1 MRDRRLLAAL
11 LIVVAP
17 SVGRAQGEPSLA
29 GLVQNA
35 ATRRPLIGAIVT
47 LGEPG
52 NRTTRT
58 DESGGFIFTKL
69 RAGEYTVQV
78 RHLGFEPVSQRA
90 VVTQATRITVALTR
104 LAALDTVRVRAA
116 RQAIYGVV
124 ARASDLKPL
133 GGATVQV
140 FGASVGHATTD
151 STGHF
156 FYAIQTPGAYLV
168 RSKVRSYGSQTVSV
182 TVQPREGVEVALLLD
197 SAEAPGANMLEQA
210 FFDFQQ
216 RLLRRGLSSVMVP
229 RTELLARGNGG
240 VVSNLLLAKSFGAK
254 ALHFSDTACL
264 FIDGQPKP
272 GMSAQIVD
280 AADVE
285 AVEVYTSSADRPQTL
300 MRRWPA
306 GAPCG
311 DTGQPR
317 SGPGRVMLAPGQRAP
332 QSDVVYWVVIWLK
345 H

>member
-1 MRDRRLLAAL
+1 MPCRLFLVAL
-11 LIVVAP
+11 LILALPTP
-17 SVGRAQGEPSLA
+17 SRAQGEPSLT
-29 GLVQNA
+29 GVVQDA

-47 LGEPG
+47 LGEPA

-58 DESGGFIFTKL
+58 DETGGFIFTRLK
-69 RAGEYTVQV
+69 AGEYTVQV
-78 RHLGFEPVSQRA
+78 RHLGYAPASRTVA
-90 VVTQATRITVALTR
+90 VTQATRITVALDR

-133 GGATVQV
+133 RGASVQV
-140 FGASVGHATTD
+140 FGSSLGNVTTD

-156 FYAIQTPGAYLV
+156 FYAIQVPGAYLV
-168 RSKVRSYGSQTVSV
+168 RGRVRDYSMQTVSV

-197 SAEAPGANMLEQA
+197 SVEAPGANMLEQA
-210 FFDFQQ
+210 YGDFRE
-216 RLLRRGLSSVMVP
+216 RLLRRTPSSVVVP
-229 RTELLARGNGG
+229 RTELLVHGNGG
-240 VVSNLLLAKSFGAK
+240 VVANLLLAKSFGAK
-254 ALHFSDTACL
+254 ALHFSDAACL

-272 GMSAQIVD
+272 GMSANIID

-285 AVEVYTSSADRPQTL
+285 AVEVYTRAADRSGTL
-300 MRRWPA
+300 SQRWPA
-306 GAPCG
+306 NAPCG

-317 SGPGRVMLAPGQRAP
+317 SGAGRVMLAPGQRQP
-332 QSDVVYWVVIWLK
+332 QTDVVYWVVVWLK